1 MQDRAARLRL
11 VVPAPPTFATGTT
24 MNWTRTRLERFTLAA
39 CAALLIAAPGAV
51 GQQTSDQ
58 PARLPSVQQQAK
70 AKRADIYHE
79 KTDARQVIAQA
90 VVRAHKNTF
99 PSRPKT
105 RATGLEILSRSKRR
119 IGGMTIRRA
128 IPRP

>member
-1 MQDRAARLRL
+1 
-11 VVPAPPTFATGTT
+11 

-58 PARLPSVQQQAK
+58 PGQPPSAQQQAK
-70 AKRADIYHE
+70 AKRAAIYHE
-79 KTDARQVIAQA
+79 KSDARQVIAQA
-90 VVRAHKNTF
+90 VATAHKNTF

-105 RATGLEILSRSKRR
+105 RVTG
-119 IGGMTIRRA
+119 
-128 IPRP
+128 